1 MEFIEELRLEYEGRE
16 RASENL
22 TKKTKDLMMVSGI
35 IAALIMG
42 FYGSFVKPTEFQ
54 IDNWL
59 NVLLISESLM
69 LFTVILCI
77 WSNKV
82 EFQQTIFLGSNLT
95 KDSKTNF
102 AIIKSW
108 IKATKEN
115 YYEAIIDEYV
125 KCLKK
130 AEEDIAR
137 KATRLTVAI
146 CIFISGLILFP
157 IILILALAW
166 TNGA

>member
-1 MEFIEELRLEYEGRE
+1 
-16 RASENL
+16 
-22 TKKTKDLMMVSGI
+22 
-35 IAALIMG
+35 
-42 FYGSFVKPTEFQ
+42 
-54 IDNWL
+54 
-59 NVLLISESLM
+59 M